1 MGSIERYIIRT
12 TLGAFLVVLVSLT
25 LLIWITQALRDI
37 DLMTNE
43 GQNILEFLGI
53 TGLIIPL
60 LVLIIAPM
68 AFMVA
73 MAYALNRLD
82 ADSELIVMNAAGIPP
97 WHMFRPFLAVA
108 GLVALMQIAL
118 AAYVSPKGLRVMR
131 DWTTEVRTDLVASI
145 LQAGRFT
152 SLEGGR
158 LTLHIRERPP
168 NGQMLGIFIDDQR
181 DPKERATFLAEQGE
195 ILKNDRGTYL
205 LLANGSVQRHQTG
218 VRDPNI
224 VLFDR
229 YAFDV
234 SKLAKGSPN
243 IKYSA
248 RESYLWELF
257 NSKEGD
263 PLSADRPEQVRAELH
278 ERIIAPLYPLAIAVL
293 TFAYLGAPRTT
304 RQGRTLSLLAAIGAV
319 MALRAAG
326 FVGTLAG
333 PHIPAALVIP
343 YVTLA
348 AALMLGYRSISR
360 GLAIEPP
367 AFITDAIAAF
377 GARLAERGARV
388 PEQMR

>member
-1 MGSIERYIIRT
+1 
-12 TLGAFLVVLVSLT
+12 
-25 LLIWITQALRDI
+25 
-37 DLMTNE
+37 
-43 GQNILEFLGI
+43 
-53 TGLIIPL
+53 
-60 LVLIIAPM
+60 
-68 AFMVA
+68 
-73 MAYALNRLD
+73 
-82 ADSELIVMNAAGIPP
+82 
-97 WHMFRPFLAVA
+97 
-108 GLVALMQIAL
+108 
-118 AAYVSPKGLRVMR
+118 MR